1 MILAVNR
8 LLPLNGNK
16 MAITFEFLKFKELSN
31 VQLYELLKLRIEVF
45 VVEQNCP
52 YQDLD
57 GKDLKE
63 DTIHVLGYDQDK
75 ELVAYCRILAP
86 GVSYSHSAS
95 IGRVITSGKVRGKGV
110 GKELMKQSVLYSE
123 VKLNYRLLTIS
134 AQSHLQAFYEEI
146 GFRRTPKKE
155 YLEDNIPHRE
165 MERRA

>member
-1 MILAVNR
+1 MLT
-8 LLPLNGNK
+8 
-16 MAITFEFLKFKELSN
+16 TFEFLKFNDLSN
-31 VQLYELLKLRIEVF
+31 NQLYELLKLRIEVF

-63 DTIHVLGYDQDK
+63 DTVHVLGYDEEG

-95 IGRVITSGKVRGKGV
+95 IGRVITSAKGRGKGV
-110 GKELMKQSVLYSE
+110 GRELMKKAVQYSE
-123 VKLNYRLLTIS
+123 SVKLYPLLTIS

-146 GFRRTPKKE
+146 GFRRTAKKE

-165 MERRA
+165 MERKS

>member
-1 MILAVNR
+1 MLT
-8 LLPLNGNK
+8 
-16 MAITFEFLKFKELSN
+16 TFEFLKFNDLSN
-31 VQLYELLKLRIEVF
+31 TQLYELLKLRIEVF

-63 DTIHVLGYDQDK
+63 DTVHVLGYDEEG

-86 GVSYSHSAS
+86 GVSYPHAAS
-95 IGRVITSGKVRGKGV
+95 IGRVITSAKGRGKGV
-110 GKELMKQSVLYSE
+110 GRELMKQAVQYSE
-123 VKLNYRLLTIS
+123 SIKRYTLLTIS

-146 GFRRTPKKE
+146 GFRRTAKKE

-165 MERRA
+165 MERKS